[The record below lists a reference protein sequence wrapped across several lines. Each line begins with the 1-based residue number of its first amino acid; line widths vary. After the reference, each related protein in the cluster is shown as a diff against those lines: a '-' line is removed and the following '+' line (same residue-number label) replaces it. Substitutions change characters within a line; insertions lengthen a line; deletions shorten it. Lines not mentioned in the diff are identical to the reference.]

1 MNKPFENVT
10 VVGSGFLG
18 TQIAL
23 LSAHSGYKV
32 SIYDTKE
39 SAFDDTYK
47 RLVVDFKNR
56 GINPVIPWDN
66 WDKLKNAIKFS
77 TDAAAVLKDAD
88 LVVEAVFED
97 LEIKHKV
104 FKMMGDYAPP
114 EAIFSSNSSSIPVS
128 RMEASSGR
136 PERCINTHFYL
147 PLQGMNMIDLA
158 PGTKT
163 LPEVIEKGDLW
174 IRSLGC
180 VPLRVNKEILGFC
193 FNNVWRAIKRQVLY
207 MWANGF
213 VDFRDVD
220 RAWRIFTR
228 MPFGP
233 FALMDTV
240 GLDVVYD
247 IEMVYYNDSKD
258 PKDKPPDALM
268 EKIKKGEL
276 GVKTGKGFYT
286 YPNPEFQDP
295 DFLNPNP
302 KK

>member
-1 MNKPFENVT
+1 MTKPFEKIA

-23 LSAHSGYKV
+23 LSAYSGYKV
-32 SIYDTKE
+32 SVFDSKA
-39 SAFDDTYK
+39 SAFEDTYQ
-47 RLVVDFKNR
+47 RLVTDFQNKK
-56 GINPVIPWDN
+56 ITPFIPWEA
-66 WDKLKNAIKFS
+66 WGRLKQEISFS
-77 TDAAAVLKDAD
+77 TDPAVALEDAD
-88 LVVEAVFED
+88 LVVECVFED
-97 LEIKHKV
+97 LEVKQRV
-104 FKMMGDYAPP
+104 FKMMGATAPAK
-114 EAIFSSNSSSIPVS
+114 AIFASNSSSMPIS

-136 PERCINTHFYL
+136 PEKCINTHFYL

-163 LPEVIEKGDLW
+163 LPEVMDKGDAW

-193 FNNVWRAIKRQVLY
+193 FNSVWRAIKRQTLY
-207 MWANGF
+207 MWGNGF
-213 VDFRDVD
+213 VDFRDID
-220 RAWRIFTR
+220 RAWRIFTKA
-228 MPFGP
+228 PFGP
-233 FALMDTV
+233 FGLMDTV

-247 IEMVYYNDSKD
+247 IEMVYYNASKD

-286 YPNPEFQDP
+286 YPNPEYQNP

>member
-1 MNKPFENVT
+1 MTKPFEKVA

-23 LSAHSGYKV
+23 LSAYSGYKV
-32 SIYDTKE
+32 SIFDSKA

-47 RLVVDFKNR
+47 RLVTDFQNKK
-56 GINPVIPWDN
+56 ITPVIPWDK
-66 WDKLKNAIKFS
+66 WDRLKQEISFS
-77 TDAAAVLKDAD
+77 TDPAVALKDAD
-88 LVVEAVFED
+88 LVVESVFED
-97 LEIKHKV
+97 LEVKKGV
-104 FKMMGDYAPP
+104 FKMMGATAPAK
-114 EAIFSSNSSSIPVS
+114 AIFTSNSSSMPIS

-136 PERCINTHFYL
+136 PEKCINTHFYV

-163 LPEVIEKGDLW
+163 LPEVMDKGDAW

-193 FNNVWRAIKRQVLY
+193 FNSVWRAIKRQTLY
-207 MWANGF
+207 MWGNGF
-213 VDFRDVD
+213 VDFRDID
-220 RAWRIFTR
+220 RAWRIFTKA
-228 MPFGP
+228 PFGP
-233 FALMDTV
+233 FGLMDTV

-247 IEMVYYNDSKD
+247 IEMVYFNDSKD
-258 PKDKPPDALM
+258 PKDKPPDALR
-268 EKIKKGEL
+268 EKIKQGEL

-286 YPNPEFQDP
+286 YPNPEYQNP

-302 KK
+302 EK

>member
-1 MNKPFENVT
+1 MTKPFEKVA

-23 LSAHSGYKV
+23 LSAYSGYKV
-32 SIYDTKE
+32 SIFDSKA

-47 RLVVDFKNR
+47 RLVTDFKNKK
-56 GINPVIPWDN
+56 ITPVIPWN
-66 WDKLKNAIKFS
+66 KWDSLKQEISFS
-77 TDAAAVLKDAD
+77 TDPAVALKDAD
-88 LVVEAVFED
+88 LVVESVFED
-97 LEIKHKV
+97 LEVKKSV
-104 FKMMGDYAPP
+104 FKVMGATAPAK
-114 EAIFSSNSSSIPVS
+114 AIFASNSSSMPIS

-136 PERCINTHFYL
+136 PEKCINTHFYL

-163 LPEVIEKGDLW
+163 LPEVMDKGDAW

-193 FNNVWRAIKRQVLY
+193 FNSVWRAIKRQTLY
-207 MWANGF
+207 MWGNGF
-213 VDFRDVD
+213 VDFRDID
-220 RAWRIFTR
+220 RAWRIFTKA
-228 MPFGP
+228 PFGP
-233 FALMDTV
+233 FGLMDTV

-247 IEMVYYNDSKD
+247 IEMVYYNASKD

-286 YPNPEFQDP
+286 YPNPEYQNP

-302 KK
+302 KQ

>member
-1 MNKPFENVT
+1 MGRPFDKVT
-10 VVGSGFLG
+10 VVGAGFLG

-23 LSAHSGYKV
+23 LSAYSGYKV
-32 SIYDTKE
+32 SMYDTKE

-47 RLVVDFKNR
+47 RLVADFKNK
-56 GINPVIPWDN
+56 GVNPVIPWNN
-66 WDKLKNAIKFS
+66 WDELKNSIKFS
-77 TDAAAVLKDAD
+77 TDIAVVLRDTD
-88 LVVEAVFED
+88 FVVEAVFE
-97 LEIKHKV
+97 EIETKRKV
-104 FKMMGDYAPP
+104 FKLMGDNAPAK
-114 EAIFSSNSSSIPVS
+114 AIFASNSSSMPIS
-128 RMEASSGR
+128 RMEEASGR

-147 PLQGMNMIDLA
+147 PLQGMNMTDLA
-158 PGTKT
+158 PGTRT
-163 LPEVIEKGDLW
+163 LAEVMDKGDAW

-180 VPLRVNKEILGFC
+180 VPLRVKKEILGFC
-193 FNNVWRAIKRQVLY
+193 FNSVWRAIKRQTLY
-207 MWANGF
+207 MWGNDF
-213 VDFRDVD
+213 VDFRDID
-220 RAWRIFTR
+220 RAWRIFTK

-258 PKDKPPDALM
+258 PKDKPPDALLQ
-268 EKIKKGEL
+268 KIKKGEL

-286 YPNPEFQDP
+286 YPNPEFQNP